1 VKKMQTEQIR
11 RLINEGKQIERQ
23 QGLLRQGVIGLAS
36 LNGTSL
42 TEQQVQD
49 AIALIT
55 EYIEHAPAL
64 IDLIEQSAATAGQS
78 NVVQAVIAA
87 AEDYF
92 LSPHDLIPDHL
103 GLLGLVDDAYLTHS
117 LIQAMAD
124 KHETQTGKRLFPVD
138 MHEMNAFFRNLVG
151 EPCATMLDNHVSTT
165 LNGPNIDQNL
175 QQFLGA
181 MSQFNLAA
189 GPDPIWGNASASEI
203 ADVRLGAMG
212 VI

>member
-1 VKKMQTEQIR
+1 MKTEQIR

-23 QGLLRQGVIGLAS
+23 QGLLRQGVIGLAN

-49 AIALIT
+49 AIAFIT

-64 IDLIEQSAATAGQS
+64 IDMIEQSAAAAGQS
-78 NVVQAVIAA
+78 SVVQPIVGA

-92 LSPHDLIPDHL
+92 LSPHDLIPDHF

-124 KHETQTGKRLFPVD
+124 KHETQTGQRLFPVD
-138 MHEMNAFFRNLVG
+138 MHQMNAFFRNLVG
-151 EPCATMLDNHVSTT
+151 EPFATMLDNHVATT
-165 LNGPNIDQNL
+165 LNGPSIEQNL

-181 MSQFNLAA
+181 MSQLNLAA
-189 GPDPIWGNASASEI
+189 GPDPIWGNASAAEI

-212 VI
+212 VV

>member
-1 VKKMQTEQIR
+1 MQTEQIR

-78 NVVQAVIAA
+78 NVVQPVIAA

-124 KHETQTGKRLFPVD
+124 KHESQTGKRLFPVD

-181 MSQFNLAA
+181 MSQLNLAA